1 MGPVPHIG
9 TFYAPKL
16 ENCGKLTVCK
26 NSVVQQGVTR
36 HAAQTV
42 CQTQAPGAAVKVS

>member
-1 MGPVPHIG
+1 MGLVHHIG
-9 TFYAPKL
+9 PF